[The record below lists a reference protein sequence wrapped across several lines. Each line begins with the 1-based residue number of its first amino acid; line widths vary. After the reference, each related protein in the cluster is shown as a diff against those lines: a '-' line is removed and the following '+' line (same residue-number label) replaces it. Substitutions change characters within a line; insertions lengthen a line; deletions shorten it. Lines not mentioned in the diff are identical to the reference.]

1 MTRLQRREIG
11 LLAAVAIP
19 TVVLASIAVAL
30 LENVVG
36 VSSAAAMY
44 LVAVVLTAVIS
55 GTLGAVLASVASFL
69 LYDYLFVA
77 PTGTFTVSD
86 PDEWLSLILLLFV
99 GIVVGQLAGM
109 QRARARAAQERE
121 YEARALFAVSRL
133 LVTRDSTQG
142 GLATVADVLRS
153 QAGMSRVWI
162 ALGADEASERTVADT
177 GSGETPV
184 LPAVVQVLQ
193 RPPGDDVFRWIR
205 IHQPTVRTQRRG
217 DVDVFRVRIDVSG
230 TSLGSVYAVRDQA
243 SGQPS
248 TTETR
253 LLASAADQIGQA
265 VAHDRLA
272 AESQAAEIARQSDDL
287 KSALLQSVSHDLR
300 TPLATIRAAAGTLR
314 PGSGLS
320 PDDQMESVE
329 AIDREVE
336 YLNRLVT
343 NLLDLSRI
351 EAGVLRADLDVFD
364 LDDLVGRSLERLTSR
379 LAGRPLEVALSAPPV
394 EVDPT
399 FLDEAV
405 TNIIE
410 NALKYTP
417 AGTPLRITATG
428 SGVPGRIR
436 LTLEDGGPGVPD
448 ETLPRLFEKFYRV
461 PGSGRGSR
469 SGTGIGLAVVRG
481 LVEAMGGEVHARRSQ
496 LGGLAVDIELV
507 AARIPAD
514 LLEDA
519 GA

>member
-1 MTRLQRREIG
+1 MIRDMTRLQRREIG

-19 TVVLASIAVAL
+19 AVVLASIAVAL

-243 SGQPS
+243 SGRAQ
-248 TTETR
+248 
-253 LLASAADQIGQA
+253 
-265 VAHDRLA
+265 HDRDA
-272 AESQAAEIARQSDDL
+272 PARLGGRPD
-287 KSALLQSVSHDLR
+287 
-300 TPLATIRAAAGTLR
+300 R
-314 PGSGLS
+314 PGRGPRSAGGRI
-320 PDDQMESVE
+320 PGGR
-329 AIDREVE
+329 DRAPERRPEVGPAA
-336 YLNRLVT
+336 V
-343 NLLDLSRI
+343 
-351 EAGVLRADLDVFD
+351 
-364 LDDLVGRSLERLTSR
+364 R
-379 LAGRPLEVALSAPPV
+379 LARPA
-394 EVDPT
+394 D
-399 FLDEAV
+399 
-405 TNIIE
+405 
-410 NALKYTP
+410 P
-417 AGTPLRITATG
+417 AG
-428 SGVPGRIR
+428 
-436 LTLEDGGPGVPD
+436 DH
-448 ETLPRLFEKFYRV
+448 
-461 PGSGRGSR
+461 PGSGRDPAPRHAASAPTTSWRASR
-469 SGTGIGLAVVRG
+469 PSTARWSTSTGWSRT
-481 LVEAMGGEVHARRSQ
+481 SWT
-496 LGGLAVDIELV
+496 
-507 AARIPAD
+507 
-514 LLEDA
+514 
-519 GA
+519 